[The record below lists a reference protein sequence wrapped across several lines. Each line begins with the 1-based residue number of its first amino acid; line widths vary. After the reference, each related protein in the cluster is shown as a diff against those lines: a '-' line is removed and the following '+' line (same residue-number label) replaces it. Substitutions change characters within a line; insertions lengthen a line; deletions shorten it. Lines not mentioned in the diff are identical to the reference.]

1 MDLAG
6 NEPAGCRVP
15 GSFGNELEAAVL
27 QYQRDHVLT
36 ADGIARRLPSQGIAS
51 LDTVANRWL

>member
-6 NEPAGCRVP
+6 NEPAGGRVP

-36 ADGIARRLPSQGIAS
+36 ADGIARRNTFKS
-51 LDTVANRWL
+51 LMLNNWSKRLL